1 MIKMP
6 EGETKPVDLFENIG
20 ETAEELQGTEDGGD
34 GVQRPVEEI
43 ESMCVACEENVCT
56 HENAAGVD

>member
-1 MIKMP
+1 MP

-56 HENAAGVD
+56 HS